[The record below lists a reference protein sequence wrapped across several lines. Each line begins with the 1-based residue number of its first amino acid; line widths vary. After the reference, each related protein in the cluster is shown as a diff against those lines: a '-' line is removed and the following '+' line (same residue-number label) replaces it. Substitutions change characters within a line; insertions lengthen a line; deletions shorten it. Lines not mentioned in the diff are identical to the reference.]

1 MKNTTEII
9 ITSAEILEIKRVTKM
24 TITIDTDKVEAF
36 KENFRTLEGSDIYR
50 YFSACDAT
58 FKEGSFQ
65 TSDCVRDLIE
75 EEIIEDIEILS
86 SISI

>member
-36 KENFRTLEGSDIYR
+36 KE
-50 YFSACDAT
+50 
-58 FKEGSFQ
+58 GSFQ